1 MHATSGAATLPVF
14 AAEETLKMTRVEAI
28 ERSVANLSAPELAKF
43 RDWFIEFDAQ
53 QWDRQIEEDVAS
65 GRLDHLADAALKSL
79 RVGKCSG
86 L

>member
-1 MHATSGAATLPVF
+1 
-14 AAEETLKMTRVEAI
+14 MTRVETI

-65 GRLDHLADAALKSL
+65 GRLDDLAGAALKSL
-79 RVGKCSG
+79 RAGKCSD